1 MLDETLVSLV
11 VSHLATTVPL
21 FRGAINQPEREG
33 DDSTGDD
40 ARIELSET
48 ISVVPPCVHVA
59 EYPQDNADREQPYCD
74 RQQDGGM
81 SEPSR
86 PVTGAHA
93 RGATGKDAGQTRVAV
108 SARGRRSSTR

>member
-1 MLDETLVSLV
+1 LALGRRRRDEMLDETLVSLV

-21 FRGAINQPEREG
+21 FRGAIKQPEREG

-40 ARIELSET
+40 ARTELSET
-48 ISVVPPCVHVA
+48 ISVLPPCVHLA

-81 SEPSR
+81 SKS
-86 PVTGAHA
+86 AL
-93 RGATGKDAGQTRVAV
+93 RVEAW
-108 SARGRRSSTR
+108 GRVR